1 MGTYGNFNGV
11 LREWKLGNLTEAQ
24 AIGQIL
30 QLLEELEKRVTELE
44 KIINP
49 APAKTALNNGGQEK
63 PISS

>member
-30 QLLEELEKRVTELE
+30 QLLEDLEKRVIELE
-44 KIINP
+44 QVIKPTRTTSEILGQL
-49 APAKTALNNGGQEK
+49 KNGE
-63 PISS
+63 